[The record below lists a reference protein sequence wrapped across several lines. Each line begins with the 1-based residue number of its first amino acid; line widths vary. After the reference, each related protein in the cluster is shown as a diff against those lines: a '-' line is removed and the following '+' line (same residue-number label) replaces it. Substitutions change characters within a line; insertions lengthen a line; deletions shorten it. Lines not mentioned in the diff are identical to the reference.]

1 MLAPLHRAVLAP
13 LHRVRAPLC
22 RRMGASA
29 TSLPSMASV
38 TSAAPALG
46 LFIAGAGLT
55 AATVTY
61 FVDTRV
67 NKEVALVR
75 EEMAKLKAGADGLKV
90 EVDAKCVGLA
100 SGVDAKCAGLA
111 SGVDAKCAGL
121 ALGLTKEV
129 DAKNAGLTKELDAKN
144 AGLTKEL
151 DAKNAGLV
159 KEVEARMAG
168 VVAIAASK
176 AEAETLR
183 VFKEYKVRAS

>member
-1 MLAPLHRAVLAP
+1 MFGRAAR
-13 LHRVRAPLC
+13 H
-22 RRMGASA
+22 MGASA
-29 TSLPSMASV
+29 TSLSSMASV
-38 TSAAPALG
+38 SSAAPALG
-46 LFIAGAGLT
+46 LFVAVAGIT
-55 AATVTY
+55 TATVTY

-75 EEMAKLKAGADGLKV
+75 EEFAKLKAGTEGLKV
-90 EVDAKCVGLA
+90 EVDAKCAGLA

-129 DAKNAGLTKELDAKN
+129 DAKNAGL
-144 AGLTKEL
+144 
-151 DAKNAGLV
+151 V
-159 KEVEARMAG
+159 REVEARMAG

-183 VFKEYKVRAS
+183 VLKEYKVRASWLAHGAGRARARARHGSHCLCATLPINTSAPF

>member
-1 MLAPLHRAVLAP
+1 MLAPLHHAVLAP
-13 LHRVRAPLC
+13 LHRAVRAPLC
-22 RRMGASA
+22 RRMGAAA

-46 LFIAGAGLT
+46 LFIAGAGFT
-55 AATVTY
+55 VATVTY

-75 EEMAKLKAGADGLKV
+75 EELARLKARADGLRV

-100 SGVDAKCAGLA
+100 SGVDSKCAGLN
-111 SGVDAKCAGL
+111 
-121 ALGLTKEV
+121 KEV
-129 DAKNAGLTKELDAKN
+129 
-144 AGLTKEL
+144 

-168 VVAIAASK
+168 VVAMAASK